1 MVSNSRQAVEALVM
15 QMQDDFL
22 RSPALKLTAEDA
34 EQRLRVDRATCEAI
48 LGALVE
54 ARVLARTREG
64 TYARFFPRLAR
75 VA

>member
-1 MVSNSRQAVEALVM
+1 M

-22 RSPALKLTAEDA
+22 QSPALKLTADEA
-34 EQRLRVDRATCEAI
+34 EQRFRVDRATCETI

-54 ARVLARTREG
+54 AHVLARTREG
-64 TYARFFPRLAR
+64 TYARLFPRLAR